1 MDNQKPA
8 AIASYQC
15 GLFANHGQMSGIK
28 HGGLLANLRNVA
40 AINWLAADQRARLA
54 GQQTAAQAPGY
65 RSSTEPRYSLL
76 SQSISALIFCHVPTM
91 LLLTWLI
98 FSVSACQTVITALPS
113 PILSTCTPW

>member
-1 MDNQKPA
+1 MMDNQKPA

-28 HGGLLANLRNVA
+28 HRGLLANLRNVA

-65 RSSTEPRYSLL
+65 RYQL
-76 SQSISALIFCHVPTM
+76 SHA
-91 LLLTWLI
+91 
-98 FSVSACQTVITALPS
+98 
-113 PILSTCTPW
+113 ILC

>member
-1 MDNQKPA
+1 
-8 AIASYQC
+8 
-15 GLFANHGQMSGIK
+15 MSGIN

-98 FSVSACQTVITALPS
+98 FSQRMPDRNHRAAVTHLKHLHAVVKTL
-113 PILSTCTPW
+113 ILLTP

>member
-65 RSSTEPRYSLL
+65 RSSAEPRYSLL

>member
-8 AIASYQC
+8 AVASYQC

-91 LLLTWLI
+91 LLLTWPI

-113 PILSTCTPW
+113 LILSTCTPW